1 MLATRDPLNLLLQA
15 RTYRMTDGI
24 GSTVHIFSASGSVV
38 TTYRYDAFGAVRS
51 QSSPHDNHWLF
62 AGEQRDSESGYD
74 YLRNRYYDPEV
85 GRFLSQDPIMSGHPY
100 VYVRNNPVR
109 FIDPLGLYEICG
121 WNQEWQ
127 TRICFDSTDVRLPA
141 EEPWHVLGNACIWPG
156 LVVACFDGHPISAA
170 HDEAAA
176 GIAMQLAAYVAFL
189 QDVQRALSKF
199 DGCSLGCLAGSAGSF
214 LSNFATPSCA
224 AFALDVVGAVAIAG
238 GGPFG
243 VPVAALAFG
252 LGATINASSGGIAGV
267 GSMGTSASA
276 AIVSP
281 LGFAEYAATLNQ
293 MAARSGGL
301 ALGVGALSCLASALG
316 P

>member
-1 MLATRDPLNLLLQA
+1 
-15 RTYRMTDGI
+15 MTDAL
-24 GSTVHIFSASGSVV
+24 GSTVHLFSASGSVV

-51 QSSPHDNHWLF
+51 QSSPHDNQWLF

-74 YLRNRYYDPEV
+74 YLRARYYDPEV
-85 GRFLSQDPIMSGHPY
+85 GRFLSQDPIMADHAY

-224 AFALDVVGAVAIAG
+224 AFAVSAVGVAANTIAPGSGTAIVLGYSAFAVSAGIQGYSGGVFGLTSGAAAQVVVPLSHPAFSTALNAFANAAG
-238 GGPFG
+238 G
-243 VPVAALAFG
+243 A
-252 LGATINASSGGIAGV
+252 
-267 GSMGTSASA
+267 
-276 AIVSP
+276 
-281 LGFAEYAATLNQ
+281 
-293 MAARSGGL
+293 
-301 ALGVGALSCLASALG
+301 ALGVSGLG
-316 P
+316 CVMSVLN